1 MSSRNRPVKVYW
13 EDAASRILNLLITL
27 SDEPKFRSTAWI
39 GAKVDGYSGA
49 PDTVRKQLERDRA
62 LLADLGVRLEEKST
76 PDDDGQTEKLYRLDT
91 ASSYLPTVQ
100 FTPGQWDA
108 VAAAGR
114 WAMED
119 NLAEAVQAAVV
130 KLTPASPLDAGHGVA
145 PVVGAVP
152 DSTDLTDT
160 DVRRLRHALDHRL
173 RLRFHYWPRLTA
185 DAQERTLEPWG
196 VAAVD
201 GRLFLTGLDVDRG
214 AQRTFRLS
222 RIAELE
228 IVEEFCAWPVPDRP
242 VRALVT
248 EGLEAASTLVTARV
262 LFRTEGALELRAHAH
277 GEASSH
283 DEGEVLTVGPV
294 DRTWLAR
301 TAAAYAPDA
310 VVLDP
315 PDLVAD
321 IVARLERAHDLLG
334 GSR

>member
-13 EDAASRILNLLITL
+13 EDAATRILNLLITL
-27 SDEPKFRSTAWI
+27 TDQPRPRSTAWI
-39 GAKVDGYSGA
+39 GAKVDGYSGGA
-49 PDTVRKQLERDRA
+49 DTVRKQLERDRA
-62 LLADLGVRLEEKST
+62 VLDDLGIRLTEST
-76 PDDDGQTEKLYRLDT
+76 DLDDEGQTEKLYRVDV

-108 VAAAGR
+108 VTAAGR

-119 NLAEAVQAAVV
+119 NLAEAVRAAVV
-130 KLTPASPLDAGHGVA
+130 KLTPASPMDAGRTVA
-145 PVVGAVP
+145 PVVGEVP
-152 DSTDLTDT
+152 DSTELTDT

-173 RLRFHYWPRLTA
+173 RLRFDYWPRRTVEG
-185 DAQERTLEPWG
+185 QERTLEPWG

-201 GRLFLTGLDVDRG
+201 GRLFLTGFDVDRG

-222 RIAELE
+222 RIAHLEL
-228 IVEEFCAWPVPDRP
+228 VEEFCTEPVPDKP

-248 EGLEAASTLVTARV
+248 GGLEAASTLVTAQV
-262 LFRTEGALELRAHAH
+262 LFRTEGALELRARAH
-277 GEASSH
+277 GDPVAH
-283 DEGEVLTVGPV
+283 PEGELLTVGPV
-294 DRTWLAR
+294 DRTWLVR

-321 IVARLERAHDLLG
+321 VVARLERAHDLSG
-334 GSR
+334 GAR